1 MASELRAEADQTH
14 AAKLALI
21 GAFLGSMVTFS
32 LASRCRE
39 GEVSGSPFDLVLLGL
54 ASYRIG
60 RMLAYERV
68 AAPLRA
74 SVTTTA
80 PDPSGY
86 GETVV
91 ARGKG
96 ARKAIGELL
105 SCPICVSTWAA
116 AGMVYGMQL
125 APAPTRVLAKTLGVA
140 GVAELVLGATEALSW
155 QARAARRRCGE

>member
-1 MASELRAEADQTH
+1 MTRDERAEADQTY

-21 GAFLGSMVTFS
+21 GTFLGSMATFS
-32 LASRCRE
+32 LMARCRE
-39 GEVSGSPFDLVLLGL
+39 TEATASPFDLVLLGL

-74 SVTTTA
+74 GVTTTA
-80 PDPSGY
+80 PDPSGF

-91 ARGKG
+91 ARGEG

-105 SCPICVSTWAA
+105 SCPVCVSTWAA
-116 AGMVYGMQL
+116 AGLVYGMQL

>member
-1 MASELRAEADQTH
+1 MTPEEEAESGQTR

-21 GAFLGSMVTFS
+21 GAFLGSMATFS
-32 LASRCRE
+32 LAAGRRE
-39 GEVSGSPFDLVLLGL
+39 GHAPGSPFDLVLLGL

-74 SVTTTA
+74 SVTATE

-91 ARGKG
+91 ARGNG
-96 ARKAIGELL
+96 ARKALGELL

-116 AGMVYGMQL
+116 AGLVYGMHL
-125 APAPTRVLAKTLGVA
+125 APAPTRVLAGTLGVA
-140 GVAELVLGATEALSW
+140 GVAELVLGATEALCW

>member
-1 MASELRAEADQTH
+1 MTPEEAAKDRASHT
-14 AAKLALI
+14 AKLALI
-21 GAFLGSMVTFS
+21 GAFLGSMATFS
-32 LASRCRE
+32 LTALRRE
-39 GEVSGSPFDLVLLGL
+39 SQPAGRPFDLVLLGL

-74 SVTTTA
+74 AVTTTA

-91 ARGKG
+91 ARGDG
-96 ARKAIGELL
+96 ARKAVGELL

-116 AGMVYGMQL
+116 
-125 APAPTRVLAKTLGVA
+125 
-140 GVAELVLGATEALSW
+140 
-155 QARAARRRCGE
+155 

>member
-1 MASELRAEADQTH
+1 MTPEEAATDRASHT
-14 AAKLALI
+14 AKLALI
-21 GAFLGSMVTFS
+21 GAFLGSMATFS
-32 LASRCRE
+32 LAARRDGHTTS
-39 GEVSGSPFDLVLLGL
+39 SPFDLVLLGL

-74 SVTTTA
+74 AVTTTA

-91 ARGKG
+91 ARGNG

-116 AGMVYGMQL
+116 AGLVYGLQL
-125 APAPTRVLAKTLGVA
+125 APAPTRVLASTLGVA
-140 GVAELVLGATEALSW
+140 GVAELVLGTTEALSW
-155 QARAARRRCGE
+155 QARAARRQCSA

>member
-1 MASELRAEADQTH
+1 MLPDEEAAASQTRP
-14 AAKLALI
+14 AKLAVI
-21 GAFLGSMVTFS
+21 GAFLGSMATFTLTADRS
-32 LASRCRE
+32 KCTAAAS
-39 GEVSGSPFDLVLLGL
+39 PYDLVLLGL

-74 SVTTTA
+74 SVTTTR

-91 ARGKG
+91 ARGNG
-96 ARKAIGELL
+96 ARKAPGELL

-116 AGMVYGMQL
+116 AGLVYGMQL
-125 APAPTRVLAKTLGVA
+125 APAPTRVLAGTLGVA
-140 GVAELVLGATEALSW
+140 GVAELILGATEALNW

>member
-1 MASELRAEADQTH
+1 MA
-14 AAKLALI
+14 
-21 GAFLGSMVTFS
+21 TFS
-32 LASRCRE
+32 LTALRRDAQPA
-39 GEVSGSPFDLVLLGL
+39 GKPFDLVLLGL

-74 SVTTTA
+74 AVTTTA

-91 ARGKG
+91 ARGEG

-105 SCPICVSTWAA
+105 SCPICISTWAA
-116 AGMVYGMQL
+116 AGLVYGLQL
-125 APAPTRVLAKTLGVA
+125 APAPTRVLASTLGVA
-140 GVAELVLGATEALSW
+140 GVAELVLGTTEALSW